1 MLSSSAYP
9 SSSSSSLETVPFEIL
24 EQIALAT
31 IHHDCHNSNSNHHHH
46 NAANSSILGPPSQ
59 LTPLLLTSSRFNDAL
74 SINANPHIYARM
86 FTAKFDTD
94 QCALAKHDASSVVSS
109 SNPFR
114 WRGCGLSGIA
124 ALRRVQQQ
132 QQQSMYLDAPEVE
145 HRITPNEVLATE
157 LRLRFTVL
165 RRLRARK
172 PIHNPTTLQ
181 ETLWTVYFMLLEG
194 DCDGK
199 NYVQL
204 RDYAQLGE
212 WLKEYFFG
220 ECSSSAIKNAMERDV
235 WPKGREETALAVWI
249 FWMFFQE
256 GEGFIQL
263 VWCEGRVL
271 TCVSH

>member
-1 MLSSSAYP
+1 
-9 SSSSSSLETVPFEIL
+9 
-24 EQIALAT
+24 
-31 IHHDCHNSNSNHHHH
+31 
-46 NAANSSILGPPSQ
+46 
-59 LTPLLLTSSRFNDAL
+59 
-74 SINANPHIYARM
+74 
-86 FTAKFDTD
+86 
-94 QCALAKHDASSVVSS
+94 
-109 SNPFR
+109 
-114 WRGCGLSGIA
+114 
-124 ALRRVQQQ
+124 
-132 QQQSMYLDAPEVE
+132 
-145 HRITPNEVLATE
+145 
-157 LRLRFTVL
+157 
-165 RRLRARK
+165 
-172 PIHNPTTLQ
+172 
-181 ETLWTVYFMLLEG
+181 MLLEG